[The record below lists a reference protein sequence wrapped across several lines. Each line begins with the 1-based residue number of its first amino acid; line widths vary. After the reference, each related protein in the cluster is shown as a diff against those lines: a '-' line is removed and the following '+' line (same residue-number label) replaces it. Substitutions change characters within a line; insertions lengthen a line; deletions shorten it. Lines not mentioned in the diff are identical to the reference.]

1 MNGKTF
7 ININSISLAAAF
19 VLALS
24 PSPGV
29 CADKDALINVTA
41 GSNSDDSG
49 PAFLHFAKEQQAQK
63 SSEPVKPV
71 EQKNNIT
78 RNTDNKISNKSSE
91 ASRQAAIIAQK
102 DKTIRQLQQQL
113 AARPATTEVASDNQK
128 ELTEK
133 IEQLEKKLAVALAE
147 KQQLINKELSAVAE
161 IKKSSGQLN
170 ATANKIQ
177 QQENKLESV
186 ESAKQKLELQLAQVS
201 SEKET
206 LIKKLAAEEKEKQ
219 ALAEKLATSVPE
231 KQTSTTKLAAAQQ
244 TLQTR
249 LNASEETQK
258 SLLAKLTAADT
269 TQQALQTKLNASEEA
284 QKALEAKLT
293 AADTTQQTLQ
303 TKLSAS
309 EEAQN
314 ALEAKLTAADT
325 TQQTLQ
331 TKLSA
336 SEEAQKALEAK
347 LTASLSEKQALSV
360 QLAAAEV
367 TQKAL
372 TAKLDF
378 YSINKEQSALQ
389 ADAVRQKAE
398 SDKAQLLANAEEI
411 KQLKA
416 KLSTAETKTVN
427 KHTDI
432 DLAKEPQQQAYSV
445 GVSMGEEA
453 LKVLSTRSSQGIS
466 INKDTVLQGI
476 LDSFSGN
483 ILLDE
488 KVRNKALFDVSKEVF
503 QRLNKVEKQMVSEG
517 KKYQQKFAKQKGVV
531 FKDGV
536 YSRIDYA
543 GEGRILDSDTVT
555 VTIKETLIDGTIIN
569 DMEAEGKVW
578 SQTLKSYP
586 PIFFGPIKRL
596 GNHGSITVVIPPDLA
611 YGSEGRP
618 PKIPPGATMI
628 YSVRIVDATAAE
640 PQAKKP

>member
-78 RNTDNKISNKSSE
+78 RKTDNKISNKSSE

-309 EEAQN
+309 EEAQ
-314 ALEAKLTAADT
+314 
-325 TQQTLQ
+325 
-331 TKLSA
+331 
-336 SEEAQKALEAK
+336 KALEAK

-543 GEGRILDSDTVT
+543 GEGKILDSDIVT
-555 VTIKETLIDGTIIN
+555 VTIKETLTDGTVIN

>member
-78 RNTDNKISNKSSE
+78 RKTDNKISNKSSE
-91 ASRQAAIIAQK
+91 ASRQATIIAQK

-284 QKALEAKLT
+284 QNALEAKLT

-309 EEAQN
+309 EEAQK

-543 GEGRILDSDTVT
+543 GEGKILDSDIVT
-555 VTIKETLIDGTIIN
+555 VTIKETLTDGTVIN

>member
-78 RNTDNKISNKSSE
+78 RKTDNKISNKSSE

-284 QKALEAKLT
+284 QK
-293 AADTTQQTLQ
+293 
-303 TKLSAS
+303 
-309 EEAQN
+309 

-555 VTIKETLIDGTIIN
+555 VTIKETLIDGTVIN

>member
-78 RNTDNKISNKSSE
+78 RKTDNKISNKSSE

-555 VTIKETLIDGTIIN
+555 VTIKETLIDGTVIN

>member
-1 MNGKTF
+1 
-7 ININSISLAAAF
+7 
-19 VLALS
+19 
-24 PSPGV
+24 
-29 CADKDALINVTA
+29 
-41 GSNSDDSG
+41 
-49 PAFLHFAKEQQAQK
+49 
-63 SSEPVKPV
+63 
-71 EQKNNIT
+71 
-78 RNTDNKISNKSSE
+78 
-91 ASRQAAIIAQK
+91 
-102 DKTIRQLQQQL
+102 
-113 AARPATTEVASDNQK
+113 
-128 ELTEK
+128 
-133 IEQLEKKLAVALAE
+133 
-147 KQQLINKELSAVAE
+147 
-161 IKKSSGQLN
+161 
-170 ATANKIQ
+170 
-177 QQENKLESV
+177 
-186 ESAKQKLELQLAQVS
+186 
-201 SEKET
+201 
-206 LIKKLAAEEKEKQ
+206 
-219 ALAEKLATSVPE
+219 
-231 KQTSTTKLAAAQQ
+231 
-244 TLQTR
+244 
-249 LNASEETQK
+249 
-258 SLLAKLTAADT
+258 
-269 TQQALQTKLNASEEA
+269 
-284 QKALEAKLT
+284 
-293 AADTTQQTLQ
+293 
-303 TKLSAS
+303 
-309 EEAQN
+309 
-314 ALEAKLTAADT
+314 
-325 TQQTLQ
+325 
-331 TKLSA
+331 
-336 SEEAQKALEAK
+336 ALEAK

-543 GEGRILDSDTVT
+543 GEGKILDSDIVT
-555 VTIKETLIDGTIIN
+555 VTIKETLTDGTVIN